1 MTYAIYTRSHPADT
15 GCKADREQYQRC
27 LDFAARYRLGKSL
40 PHYSDTLVLSANG
53 ETNGLQNL
61 FEDIRFGQ
69 IDGVIIED
77 TIFFGENSTRL
88 TQIIDSGLIRNALII
103 AIFMKAPETSAGGR
117 DVIILISVIKN
128 KIPGTQHPGVFIA
141 YISKQPLN
149 LHLYPVRRNLATTA
163 YRQCQHRRCMA
174 EIDIGNHRKFL

>member
-15 GCKADREQYQRC
+15 GCKADRGQYQRC

-77 TIFFGENSTRL
+77 TIFL
-88 TQIIDSGLIRNALII
+88 A
-103 AIFMKAPETSAGGR
+103 K
-117 DVIILISVIKN
+117 IL
-128 KIPGTQHPGVFIA
+128 PA
-141 YISKQPLN
+141 
-149 LHLYPVRRNLATTA
+149 
-163 YRQCQHRRCMA
+163 
-174 EIDIGNHRKFL
+174 

>member
-15 GCKADREQYQRC
+15 DCKADREQYQRC

-40 PHYSDTLVLSANG
+40 PHYSDTLALSANG

-77 TIFFGENSTRL
+77 TTFFGENSTRL
-88 TQIIDSGLIRNALII
+88 IPFSPLTKPASKLSGR
-103 AIFMKAPETSAGGR
+103 PYHVR
-117 DVIILISVIKN
+117 KN
-128 KIPGTQHPGVFIA
+128 NQ
-141 YISKQPLN
+141 LR
-149 LHLYPVRRNLATTA
+149 HLYP
-163 YRQCQHRRCMA
+163 
-174 EIDIGNHRKFL
+174 

>member
-15 GCKADREQYQRC
+15 GCKADRGQYQRC

-88 TQIIDSGLIRNALII
+88 MQIIDFLPLIKPASKSSGRPCHA
-103 AIFMKAPETSAGGR
+103 R
-117 DVIILISVIKN
+117 KN
-128 KIPGTQHPGVFIA
+128 NQ
-141 YISKQPLN
+141 LC
-149 LHLYPVRRNLATTA
+149 HLYP
-163 YRQCQHRRCMA
+163 
-174 EIDIGNHRKFL
+174 

>member
-15 GCKADREQYQRC
+15 GCKADRGQYQRC

-77 TIFFGENSTRL
+77 TIFFGRKFYPLDADYRLFAAHQTRI
-88 TQIIDSGLIRNALII
+88 QVVR
-103 AIFMKAPETSAGGR
+103 ET
-117 DVIILISVIKN
+117 VPCPKN
-128 KIPGTQHPGVFIA
+128 NQ
-141 YISKQPLN
+141 LC
-149 LHLYPVRRNLATTA
+149 HLYP
-163 YRQCQHRRCMA
+163 
-174 EIDIGNHRKFL
+174 

>member
-40 PHYSDTLVLSANG
+40 LHYSDTLVLSANG

-88 TQIIDSGLIRNALII
+88 TQIIDFFAAHQTRIQVVR
-103 AIFMKAPETSAGGR
+103 ET
-117 DVIILISVIKN
+117 VPCPK
-128 KIPGTQHPGVFIA
+128 K
-141 YISKQPLN
+141 
-149 LHLYPVRRNLATTA
+149 
-163 YRQCQHRRCMA
+163 
-174 EIDIGNHRKFL
+174 